1 MASAKLIQIFCK
13 NRLLKAVY
21 FFIPIEKAA
30 VFRIIALIF
39 ALNLLNSDAR
49 IYSKLSPLCYYPV
62 EHDGGRRLSGGQP

>member
-1 MASAKLIQIFCK
+1 M
-13 NRLLKAVY
+13 
-21 FFIPIEKAA
+21 PIEKAA

-49 IYSKLSPLCYYPV
+49 IYSKLSPLCYYPA